1 VGACLVGVM
10 AACSQGSST
19 PWPVAGHPTLTARQA
34 SAERE
39 AGSAPTLPSAL
50 PGVVPPRCVNAPSG
64 WLDRE
69 LDSPGGQNAPA
80 SKQVP
85 FDLNPPVQG
94 YLDRTYA
101 ACGQALGVHLAAW
114 NPTRVVVEAL
124 RVGWYRGGT
133 ARLVWRSAPVL
144 VRRQH
149 TLPTQARVT
158 QDNQWPTALTIRPD
172 ASWAPGLYLIR
183 FRALD
188 HAAPDTYQPLYVL
201 TSGPH
206 AAYLA
211 IGADLTQLA
220 YGKAGGVSLYR
231 GPGGTA
237 EQARENRAYVASTH
251 RALQGPGTYQLLS
264 MDVPLAIFLAHHRI
278 TADWTSDMSLDADA
292 SQVEGY
298 ATIVIPGHSE
308 YWTRRNYDTL
318 TQAVDGGTNLAVLG
332 ANEIYWQTR
341 LTRDA
346 QGSVASM
353 AVYRS
358 AAADPTRRPQDET
371 VQWRQ
376 APLRRDPAALT
387 GLGMA
392 GVGVVGDGRVVSS
405 PSWLFRGTGLQVGG
419 VLKGVYGYEADGPG
433 DPRAPTNEQILLRSQ
448 ARDTVG
454 HHVVAATGYHSTA
467 SGAGVF
473 NAGTTEWV
481 CAITDLC
488 HFSGSRDGDVRSDL
502 DRLTVN
508 LLSAFARPRAGVQ
521 HPSTA
526 TG

>member
-1 VGACLVGVM
+1 M
-10 AACSQGSST
+10 AA
-19 PWPVAGHPTLTARQA
+19 TL
-34 SAERE
+34 S
-39 AGSAPTLPSAL
+39 SAL
-50 PGVVPPRCVNAPSG
+50 PGVVPPRCDNAPRG

-69 LDSPGGQNAPA
+69 LNSPGGLTVPA
-80 SKQVP
+80 SRQVP

-101 ACGQALGVHLAAW
+101 ACGQTLGVHLAAW
-114 NPTRVVVEAL
+114 NATQVVVEAL

-158 QDNQWPTALTIRPD
+158 QDNQWPTTLTLRPD

-183 FRALD
+183 FRAVD
-188 HAAPDTYQPLYVL
+188 HTAPDTYQPLYVL
-201 TSGPH
+201 TSGAQ

-211 IGADLTQLA
+211 IGSDLTQLA
-220 YGKAGGVSLYR
+220 YGKAGGASLYQ
-231 GPGGTA
+231 GPGGTV
-237 EQARENRAYVASTH
+237 EEARKKRAYVASTH

-264 MDVPLAIFLAHHRI
+264 MDVPLAVFLAHHHI
-278 TADWTSDMSLDADA
+278 TADWTSDMSLDADP
-292 SQVEGY
+292 SQVDGY

-318 TQAVDGGTNLAVLG
+318 THAVDGGTNLAVLG

-341 LTRDA
+341 LRRDA
-346 QGSVASM
+346 RGSVASM

-358 AAADPTRRPQDET
+358 AATDPMTSPQDKT

-392 GVGVVGDGRVVSS
+392 GVGIVGDGTVVST
-405 PSWLFRGTGLQVGG
+405 PSWLFRGTGLQVGA
-419 VLKGVYGYEADGPG
+419 VLKGVYGYEGDGPD
-433 DPRAPTNEQILLRSQ
+433 DPHAPANEQILLRSQ

-473 NAGTTEWV
+473 DAGTTEWL

-521 HPSTA
+521 HPSTP